1 LAVTHLLLA
10 NPCWDSK
17 QPKQLQNTRYAS
29 ASDSNREFDSSQTQ
43 VWREGMRL
51 EQQQQQQEEEKEET
65 AMMMSL

>member
-1 LAVTHLLLA
+1 MRNRWRLPILAA
-10 NPCWDSK
+10 PSWDSK
-17 QPKQLQNTRYAS
+17 QPKQLRNTRYAS

-51 EQQQQQQEEEKEET
+51 EQQQEEKEET